1 MCSNK
6 ISYYVPKVKVY
17 SQYGNLYSSVII
29 YNKQAECLQ
38 ICVSDL
44 ILILGEKFVSI
55 IDTPQTFYSDNLC
68 ITIKN
73 IKKLKKV

>member
-17 SQYGNLYSSVII
+17 SQYGNPYSSVII

-44 ILILGEKFVSI
+44 ILILGKKFVSI
-55 IDTPQTFYSDNLC
+55 IDTPQTFYRETLL
-68 ITIKN
+68 TN
-73 IKKLKKV
+73 I